1 MNRRNFLSTGAA
13 LLATPLLADQP
24 KEPKDKKMLLPVVD
38 THQHLWDLKKL
49 KISWVKPG
57 SDFDKP
63 FTPVEYAKA
72 IDGLNVT
79 KSIYM
84 EVDVDAESL
93 KAEAEYVLD
102 IIAEGKTTMVGAVIG
117 GKPASE
123 QFAGYIS
130 AFKDTKGLKGVRQ
143 VLQSNDSGKQLL
155 KDEFVKGL
163 QLLGDLGLSFDLCI
177 RPTDLGTAAKLV
189 DKCPDTRFILDHCG
203 NPNAKFT
210 KEEFEA
216 WKSALNKL
224 AERKNILVKLSGI
237 VANGYEAG
245 KWKADDLAPAINTT
259 IEAFGVKR
267 CVYGGDWPVCTKA
280 ATYAEWLTAFRQI
293 IASRPEADQKAILHD
308 NAVKYYGL

>member
-1 MNRRNFLSTGAA
+1 MNRRHFLSTGAA
-13 LLATPLLADQP
+13 ILAAPLLASQS
-24 KEPKDKKMLLPVVD
+24 KDKKMLLPVVD
-38 THQHLWDLKKL
+38 THQHLWDLKKIKLSWL
-49 KISWVKPG
+49 KAG

-72 IDGLNVT
+72 IEGLNVT
-79 KSIYM
+79 KSVYM
-84 EVDVDAESL
+84 EVDVVEDQF
-93 KAEAEYVLD
+93 KAEAEYVLG

-117 GKPASE
+117 GRPASE

-143 VLQSNDSGKQLL
+143 VLHSDATASGFML
-155 KDEFVKGL
+155 KDEFIKGI

-177 RPTDLGTAAKLV
+177 RPTDLGDAAKLV

-210 KEEFEA
+210 KDEFAA
-216 WKSALNKL
+216 WKTAIGKL

-237 VANGYEAG
+237 VANGYETG

-267 CVYGGDWPVCTKA
+267 CVFGGDWPVCTKA

-293 IASRPEADQKAILHD
+293 ISTRPEADQKAILHD